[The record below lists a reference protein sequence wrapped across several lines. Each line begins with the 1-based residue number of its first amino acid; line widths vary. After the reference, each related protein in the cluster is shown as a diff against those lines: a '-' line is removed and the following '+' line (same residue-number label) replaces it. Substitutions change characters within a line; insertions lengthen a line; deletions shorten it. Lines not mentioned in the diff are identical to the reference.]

1 MDIAKITFSFEG
13 TDLIVQCLTKDKMKD
28 ICLKYANKIQKDM
41 KTLIFLYGGNLV
53 QFELSFKE
61 QASIIDRKYNEMKI
75 LVCKNEDNKKIDEI
89 ILSTN
94 NIKDRV
100 NGIKLQI
107 QFIVKNC
114 PENMIT
120 LQLNN
125 INYLLNGVNDD
136 INKVND
142 KIKNL
147 TGDYSNNG
155 TIKIFESQINKLNEK
170 LNELK
175 NENQL
180 LINKNNDLQNINNDY
195 KSKIKKLESEKNQK
209 NNKKQLNSFKN
220 SDKIMSVNFV
230 SMGYADIGNYSL
242 ICKDTDLFVRLEE
255 RLYEDFPEYTNSEN
269 FFMAKGKRILRFKT
283 LAENGIKNN
292 DIITLFKIDD

>member
-1 MDIAKITFSFEG
+1 MDKAKITFSFEG
-13 TDLIVQCLTKDKMKD
+13 TDLIVQCLTQDKMKD
-28 ICLKYANKIQKDM
+28 ICLKYAHKIQKDM

-75 LVCKNEDNKKIDEI
+75 LVYKNEDNKKIDEV

-107 QFIVKNC
+107 QFIIKNC

-155 TIKIFESQINKLNEK
+155 MIKIFESQINKLNEK

-195 KSKIKKLESEKNQK
+195 ISKIIKLESEKNQK
-209 NNKKQLNSFKN
+209 NNKKQLNSFEN

-230 SMGYADIGNYSL
+230 SMDSTIYNYSL

-255 RLYEDFPEYTNSEN
+255 RLYEDFSEYTNSET

-292 DIITLFKIDD
+292 DIIQIFTIDD